1 MVDYELDGKVAIVT
15 GAAGGGAGG
24 TGLRIAQLL
33 AENGARVAMAD
44 ISPAGQAS
52 SDALNARGCDT
63 MFVQMD
69 LSKEETVTALVQQ
82 TIERFGALD
91 ILVNC
96 AFRQMKEGQLAE
108 TSVDAWDTVVHVNLR
123 GTFLMIHHAL
133 PHLVERGGSIVNISS
148 IASIVGE
155 DSTAAY
161 AACKAG
167 INALTRSTAV
177 QYGDKGVRCNAIA
190 PGSILNDRILEY
202 AKTNES
208 VQFEF
213 DMLKRHTPLKR
224 YGAADDIA
232 NLALFLAGDKSSNI
246 TGQTI
251 ACDGGYSIRSG
262 TWADIHEFKQTHEW
276 GNL

>member
-1 MVDYELDGKVAIVT
+1 MVDYELEGKVAVVT

-33 AENGARVAMAD
+33 AEQGARVVLAD
-44 ISPAGQAS
+44 ISPAGQEA
-52 SDALNARGCDT
+52 SDALNAEGRDT

-69 LSKEETVTALVQQ
+69 LSDESTITALLDRA
-82 TIERFGALD
+82 IERYGTVD

-96 AFRQMKEGQLAE
+96 AFRQMKEGQLADTPVE
-108 TSVDAWDTVVHVNLR
+108 NWDTVVAVNLR
-123 GTFLMIHHAL
+123 GTFLMIRHAL
-133 PHLVERGGSIVNISS
+133 PLLAKNGGAIVNISS
-148 IASIVGE
+148 IASLVGE

-167 INALTRSTAV
+167 VNALTRSVAV
-177 QYGDKGVRCNAIA
+177 QYGDKGVRCNAVA
-190 PGSILNDRILEY
+190 PGSILNDKILEY

-224 YGAADDIA
+224 YGNADDIA
-232 NLALFLAGDKSSNI
+232 NLALFLASAKSANI
-246 TGQTI
+246 TGQVI